1 MVLDGIFRKHRN
13 TVVNPETDVHEIPE
27 GVWVKCSN
35 CNEILYNKELEKN
48 HKVCQKCGFHFRV
61 PARER
66 LKMTLDEGSFREM
79 DAGYLPVNPF
89 NLADYGNKLAQAR
102 KTTGLNEAVVTGEGT
117 IEGFPTVVAVMD
129 AGFMMGSMGT
139 VVGEKITRAVE
150 AAISGKKPLIIF
162 SASGGARMQEGILS
176 LMQMAKT
183 VAALTRLAEAGIL
196 YISVLT
202 DPTTGGVSASF
213 AAIGDIVIA
222 EPGALIGF
230 AGPRVIEQTIR
241 QKLPEGFQRA
251 EFLKQHGFVD
261 IIVPRAQMRPTLAKL
276 LDLHIKGEKE

>member
-1 MVLDGIFRKHRN
+1 MILDLFRKQKYI
-13 TVVNPETDVHEIPE
+13 TVQPESETREIPE
-27 GVWVKCSN
+27 GVWVKCER
-35 CNEILYNKELEKN
+35 CGEILFKKELDKN
-48 HKVCQKCGFHFRV
+48 YKVCLKCGFHFRLS
-61 PARER
+61 AFER
-66 LKMTLDEGSFREM
+66 IAMTVDEGSFKEL
-79 DAGYLPVNPF
+79 DAALLPVNPF
-89 NLADYGNKLAQAR
+89 NLPDYESKLVSAR
-102 KTTGLNEAVVTGEGT
+102 QSTGLNEAVLTGEAA
-117 IEGFPTVVAVMD
+117 IEGYPAVVVVMD
-129 AGFMMGSMGT
+129 ARFMMASMGT
-139 VVGEKITRAVE
+139 VVGEKITRAAE
-150 AAISGKKPLIIF
+150 AAAAGRRPLIIF

-183 VAALTRLAEAGIL
+183 VAALARLGEEGQL

-213 AAIGDIVIA
+213 AALGDIVIA

-261 IIVPRAQMRPTLAKL
+261 MIVPRPQMKETLARL
-276 LDLHIKGEKE
+276 LDLHLRGEK

>member
-1 MVLDGIFRKHRN
+1 MDLDIFKKQKYSI
-13 TVVNPETDVHEIPE
+13 VNPELDIHEIPE
-27 GVWVKCSN
+27 GVWVKCFN
-35 CNEILYNKELEKN
+35 CNEILYNKELDKN
-48 HKVCQKCGFHFRV
+48 FKVCQKCGFHFRLNSQ
-61 PARER
+61 ER
-66 LKMTLDEGSFREM
+66 LKMTLDEGSFREL
-79 DAGYLPVNPF
+79 DNGVLPVNPF
-89 NLADYGNKLAQAR
+89 DLPDYENKLAQAR
-102 KTTGLNEAVVTGEGT
+102 KNTGLNEAVVTGEGT
-117 IEGFPTVVAVMD
+117 IEGLPVMVAVMD
-129 AGFMMGSMGT
+129 AYFMMASMGT
-139 VVGEKITRAVE
+139 VVGEKITRAIE
-150 AAISGKKPLIIF
+150 AALAAKKPLIIF

-196 YISVLT
+196 YITILT

-213 AAIGDIVIA
+213 AAVGDIIIA

-261 IIVPRAQMRPTLAKL
+261 VIVPRSQMKPTLARL
-276 LDLHIKGEKE
+276 LDLHLRGVR